1 MSSFGPVMWSVG
13 VVWAGLQTA
22 VHSAMALKGVRS
34 VGGSGG
40 GVRRRPPRRRGWWW
54 YNGGVITT

>member
-22 VHSAMALKGVRS
+22 VHGAMALKGMGS
-34 VGGSGG
+34 MGGSGG
-40 GVRRRPPRRRGWWW
+40 GVGRRPRGWWW
-54 YNGGVITT
+54 CNAGVITT